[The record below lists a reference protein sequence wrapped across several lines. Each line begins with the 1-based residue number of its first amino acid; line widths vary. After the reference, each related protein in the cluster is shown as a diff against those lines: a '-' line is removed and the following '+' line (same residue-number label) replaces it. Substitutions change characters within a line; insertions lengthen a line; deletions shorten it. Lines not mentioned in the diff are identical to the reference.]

1 MKWFYR
7 IFRAICVTLI
17 ALAVAVPLFIYVLLT
32 LPPVQQS
39 MCSKA
44 EKELSTLLD
53 TKVTIK
59 TLSVAPF
66 NRVSL
71 RDVTVFDQGNDTV
84 LKVNSILAG
93 VRLSS
98 LFSGE
103 KIIVDYGSL
112 IGPQIKLYRETPQ
125 SSLNIDHI
133 IKAVSPKERQKRES
147 KFDLTINTVVIR
159 RATVSYDVKSVDET
173 TGRFNPSHILV
184 SDFNADI
191 SLPHMANNDFA
202 IDINR
207 ITFNSRDEFEVDDFH
222 GNFVISDKLLA
233 ISEMAIKMPR
243 TQLVFDNTSLE
254 FSGWND
260 ILPSL
265 DRNNIPVNIA
275 EGSYVTPA
283 DFALFSPQLKNI
295 DTRVDIEVKASGS
308 LNEMR
313 IGDIKIDI
321 AGQRLGAQF
330 GGKAGNFHNPDS
342 LTFNLTTCRVF
353 GNGSDLARMI
363 AHFTELTPDAVKFLS
378 NIGEFSLNSNINGSV
393 QHAVVKS
400 HLSSEIGGID
410 FNGDYK
416 ATSLKNPSFAS
427 GNIETRRF
435 DLGKLLPK
443 CELGRISAKIKGDY
457 DFGKTGGNAKVDAR
471 FKTIEF
477 KGVPYTDLTAYAVM
491 RNRMIDFNAE
501 IADSLAN
508 FDVKGR
514 INTDSQ
520 HPSGNIVAYLDYL
533 DLNGMK
539 LTKDYDGY
547 ELSGRLFGSF
557 EGADPDTAHV
567 ELKINNLNFRALN
580 KPSINMKQLTFKA
593 DGGEAPTSMRLRSDY
608 VDAHLDGSYSFK
620 QIIPEFKDI
629 ASQVFPI
636 LFDDSIE
643 EHSKARHHSSVEKR
657 VDRRGAND
665 FVLDMTFKYNEE
677 LNQFLKLPVHVIY
690 PVKIHTRFDSK
701 SRLLAGYLDAPYL
714 QQNNKLIEDTHLS
727 FGIDPDL
734 KIFDASATTKVPTA
748 DGLMTLKLD
757 CDAADNRID
766 TYFKWNIDRQRA
778 YNGKIDLSTLIS
790 KTDDNRLMADVTI
803 NPGSLMFNDAV
814 WTINKA
820 EIKAQTN
827 RVEIENIDV
836 RRDNQFIVMN
846 GVASDNSEDVLELD
860 LLDVNLDY
868 IFESLGIEKAMIG
881 GDATGSFYASSLFTT
896 EPVITTPG
904 LDVKNISYNKVVFGD
919 AVVKSSFDTDTHG
932 ITLDAIISQPDG
944 QKSAINGAIYP
955 FTESLDLHFNCTDI
969 PVGFLRPYMSAFT
982 SEVSGYASGYAHLFG
997 TFKYID
1003 LEGDVFA
1010 RDLKL
1015 KLDFTNTVYSCTDS
1029 VKMTPGRIDI
1039 NNVTLYDIY
1048 GNTANLNGEVTHKFF
1063 KEPAFDFRIT
1073 DAQEFLAYDVNSTIN
1088 PDWYGHI
1095 FTNGSAQVTGEP
1107 GIVDIKVNMTTA
1119 PNSTFTFV
1127 LSDAAE
1133 ASEYSF
1139 VTLRDRRKLAYND
1152 SIEAAD
1158 PTPKI
1163 VKELKKRINRSE
1175 EGNPSVYNM
1184 EFLIGVTPAATIY
1197 LVMDPVGGDRIRAN
1211 GSGNLRMTYGS
1222 ANEDLRMYGKY
1233 TLDKGSYNFTLQ
1245 DIIIKDFTI
1254 KPGSSIAFNGDPF
1267 AAQLDISATYS
1278 VNANL
1283 SDLDESFLQDKD
1295 LNRTNVPVHA
1305 LMQVTGDIHEPE
1317 IKFDLEFPT
1326 LTSDIYRKVKSIVST
1341 DDMMNRQIIY
1351 LLALNRFY
1359 TPDYMSSTT
1368 KGNELVSVA
1377 SSTISSQLSSILGQL
1392 SDNWSIAPNI
1402 RSDRGD
1408 FSDVE
1413 FDLALSSNLLNNRLL
1428 FNGNFGYRD
1437 KTLNTNQFVGDFDL
1451 EYLLNKSGSLR
1462 LKAYNRYN
1470 DQNYYVKT
1478 ATTTQGIGV
1487 MVKKDFD
1494 NLSSLIKPLFRR
1506 KKKNQQKEAA
1516 QESQPVE
1523 IIQEDEVVVDDF
1535 ITIKNKNEENKQSN
1549 TTHNGDNQLNQ

>member
-17 ALAVAVPLFIYVLLT
+17 ALAVAVPLFTYVLLT
-32 LPPVQQS
+32 LPPVQRS
-39 MCSKA
+39 MCTSA
-44 EKELSTLLD
+44 EKELSALLD
-53 TKVTIK
+53 TKVSIK
-59 TLSVAPF
+59 SLSVAPF
-66 NRVSL
+66 NRLSL
-71 RDVTVFDQGNDTV
+71 RDVAVFDHDNDTI
-84 LKVNSILAG
+84 LKVNTILAG

-98 LFSGE
+98 LFRGD
-103 KIIVDYGSL
+103 KIIVDYGAL
-112 IGPQIKLYRETPQ
+112 IKPEIKLTRETPD
-125 SSLNIDHI
+125 SPLNIDPI
-133 IKAVSPKERQKRES
+133 IKAISPKERKKRET
-147 KFDLTINTVVIR
+147 KFDLAINTVVIR
-159 RATVSYDVKSVDET
+159 QADISYDVESVEET
-173 TGRFNPSHILV
+173 PGQFNPSHLSV
-184 SDFNADI
+184 SDLNADI

-202 IDINR
+202 IDIDR
-207 ITFNSRDEFEVDDFH
+207 IAFNSRDEFTVDDFH
-222 GNFVISDKLLA
+222 GSFIISDKLLSIKNMA
-233 ISEMAIKMPR
+233 ISMPHTR
-243 TQLVFDNTSLE
+243 LIFDNMSLE
-254 FSGWND
+254 FNGWND

-265 DRNNIPVNIA
+265 DRKNIPINIA
-275 EGSYVTPA
+275 KGSYINPA
-283 DFALFSPQLKNI
+283 DFSVFAPQLKNI
-295 DTRVDIEVKASGS
+295 DTRADIEVKARGS
-308 LNEMR
+308 LDEMK
-313 IGDIKIDI
+313 IGEFSIDFPDRRV
-321 AGQRLGAQF
+321 AARL

-342 LTFNLTTCRVF
+342 LKFNLTTFRIF
-353 GNGSDLARMI
+353 GNGSDLAALI
-363 AHFTELTPDAVKFLS
+363 AQLTPLTPNAVKFLS
-378 NIGEFSLNSNINGSV
+378 NLGEFSLNSNINGSI
-393 QHAVVKS
+393 QHAIVKT
-400 HLSSEIGGID
+400 HLKSTLGAIE
-410 FNGDYK
+410 FNGEYK
-416 ATSLKNPSFAS
+416 ASSLKHPVYAS
-427 GNIETRRF
+427 GDVEAVRF
-435 DLGKLLPK
+435 NLAPILPK
-443 CELGRISAKIKGDY
+443 SGLGRISGKITGNY
-457 DFGKTGGNAKVDAR
+457 DFRKKGANAIADAK
-471 FKTIEF
+471 FKTIEY
-477 KGVPYTDLTAYAVM
+477 KGIPHNGLTAYATM
-491 RNRMIDFNAE
+491 RNEQVDFTAE
-501 IADSLAN
+501 IADSVAN
-508 FDVKGR
+508 FDLIGR
-514 INTDSQ
+514 VNLNSLN
-520 HPSGNIVAYLDYL
+520 PSGNVVAYIDYL
-533 DLNGMK
+533 DLHGMR
-539 LTKDYDGY
+539 LTKEYENYD
-547 ELSGRLFGSF
+547 LSGRFFASF
-557 EGADPDTAHV
+557 EGLDPDTAHV
-567 ELKINNLNFRALN
+567 EVEINNLGFRAVN
-580 KPSINMKQLTFKA
+580 KPSITMKQLTFKA

-608 VDAHLDGSYSFK
+608 VDAQLDGSYSIK
-620 QIIPEFKDI
+620 QLVPEFKDI
-629 ASQVFPI
+629 AAQVFPL
-636 LFDDSIE
+636 LFENEDNAQVI
-643 EHSKARHHSSVEKR
+643 
-657 VDRRGAND
+657 RGAND
-665 FVLDMTFKYNEE
+665 FVLDITFKYNDE
-677 LNQFLKLPVHVIY
+677 LNHFLKLPVHVIY
-690 PVKIHTRFDSK
+690 PVNVHTRFDSK
-701 SRLLAGYLDAPYL
+701 NRLFAGYIDAPYL
-714 QQNNKLIEDTHLS
+714 QQNNKLIEDTRLS
-727 FGIDPDL
+727 FGVDPDL
-734 KIFDASATTKVPTA
+734 KIFDTSATTKVPTA

-757 CDAADNRID
+757 CDAAENRID

-790 KTDDNRLMADVTI
+790 KTDEGNLMADITI

-814 WTINKA
+814 WTINQA
-820 EIKAQTN
+820 EIKVQKN
-827 RVEIENIDV
+827 RVEVDNIDI

-846 GVASDNSEDVLELD
+846 GVASDNPDDVLELD

-868 IFESLGIEKAMIG
+868 IFESLGIEKVMLG
-881 GDATGSFYASSLFTT
+881 GDATGSFFASSLFTP
-896 EPVITTPG
+896 EPVLTTSG

-919 AVVKSSFDTDTHG
+919 AVVKSSFDTETHG
-932 ITLDAIISQPDG
+932 ITLDAVISQPDG
-944 QKSAINGAIYP
+944 QKSTVNGAIYP
-955 FTESLDLHFNCTDI
+955 FTESIDLRFNCTDI
-969 PVGFLRPYMSAFT
+969 PVGFLKPYMSAFT
-982 SEVSGYASGYAHLFG
+982 SDVSGYASGNAHLFG

-1003 LEGDVFA
+1003 LEGEVFA

-1039 NNVTLYDIY
+1039 KDITLYDMY
-1048 GNTANLNGEVTHKFF
+1048 GNTARLNGEVTHKFF

-1073 DAQEFLAYDVNSTIN
+1073 DAKEFLAYDVNSSLN

-1095 FTNGSAQVTGEP
+1095 FTNGSAQVSGEP
-1107 GIVDIKVNMTTA
+1107 GIVDIKVDMTTA
-1119 PNSTFTFV
+1119 DNSTFTFV

-1139 VTLRDRRKLAYND
+1139 VTLRDRRKIAYND

-1163 VKELKKRINRSE
+1163 VKELKKRINQMEISAS
-1175 EGNPSVYNM
+1175 SVYNM

-1233 TLDKGSYNFTLQ
+1233 TLDRGSYNFTLQ

-1305 LMQVTGDIHEPE
+1305 LMKVTGDIHEPE
-1317 IKFDLEFPT
+1317 INFDLEFPT
-1326 LTSDIYRKVKSIVST
+1326 LTSDIYRKVRSIVST

-1368 KGNELVSVA
+1368 KGSELVSVA

-1437 KTLNTNQFVGDFDL
+1437 KTLNTNQFIGDFDL

-1494 NLSSLIKPLFRR
+1494 NLGSFIKPLFKR
-1506 KKKNQQKEAA
+1506 KKKESRKEDNPNPQTAA
-1516 QESQPVE
+1516 PAEVE
-1523 IIQEDEVVVDDF
+1523 EVVIDDF
-1535 ITIKNKNEENKQSN
+1535 ITIKDKKDEK
-1549 TTHNGDNQLNQ
+1549 

>member
-17 ALAVAVPLFIYVLLT
+17 ALAVAVPLVTYILLT
-32 LPPVQQS
+32 LPSVQGS
-39 MCSKA
+39 MCSRA
-44 EKELSTLLD
+44 EYELSNLLD
-53 TKVTIK
+53 TEVRIK
-59 TLSVAPF
+59 SLSIAPF

-71 RDVTVFDQGNDTV
+71 RDVIVFDQNSDTI
-84 LKVNSILAG
+84 LKVNTILAG

-98 LFSGE
+98 LFGSD
-103 KIIVDYGSL
+103 KIIVDYGAL
-112 IGPQIKLYRETPQ
+112 IGPQIRLNRENPQ
-125 SSLNIDHI
+125 SPLNIDPI
-133 IKAVSPKERQKRES
+133 IKAVSPKEREKRES
-147 KFDLTINTVVIR
+147 NFNLAINTVVIR
-159 RATVSYDVKSVDET
+159 RASVSYDIKSIEDT
-173 TGRFNPSHILV
+173 PGRFNPAHICI
-184 SDFNADI
+184 SDLNADI

-207 ITFNSRDEFEVDDFH
+207 IAFNSQNEFTVNDFH
-222 GNFVISDKLLA
+222 GSFVISDKLLS
-233 ISEMAIKMPR
+233 ISDMAINMPNSR
-243 TQLVFDNTSLE
+243 LVFDNMSLE
-254 FSGWND
+254 FKGWND

-265 DRNNIPVNIA
+265 DRNNLPISIA
-275 EGSYVTPA
+275 DGSYINPV
-283 DFALFSPQLKNI
+283 DFALFAPQLKNL
-295 DTRVDIEVKASGS
+295 DARVDIEIKARGS
-308 LNEMR
+308 LNEMK
-313 IGDIKIDI
+313 IGQVNIDVPGRHI
-321 AGQRLGAQF
+321 GARL

-342 LTFNLTTCRVF
+342 LTFNLTTCQIL
-353 GNGSDLARMI
+353 GNGTDIAKLIAR
-363 AHFTELTPDAVKFLS
+363 FTELSPDAVKYLS
-378 NIGEFSLNSNINGSV
+378 NLGNFSLNSHINGSV
-393 QHAVVKS
+393 QNAKITS
-400 HLSSEIGGID
+400 KLNSQIGTID
-410 FNGDYK
+410 FNGNYRAASLTRPVL
-416 ATSLKNPSFAS
+416 AT
-427 GNIETRRF
+427 GDIETHRF
-435 DLGKLLPK
+435 DLSKILPQSG
-443 CELGRISAKIKGDY
+443 LGRISAKVKGDY
-457 DFGKTGGNAKVDAR
+457 DFRKYGGNAKADAKI
-471 FKTIEF
+471 KTLEF
-477 KGVPYTDLTAYAVM
+477 KGVRHSDLTAYATLQ
-491 RNRMIDFNAE
+491 NRLVDFNIA
-501 IADSLAN
+501 IADSLAD
-508 FDVKGR
+508 FDIIGHLNIDQR
-514 INTDSQ
+514 N
-520 HPSGNIVAYLDYL
+520 PSGNLAVNVGYL

-539 LTKDYDGY
+539 LLKDYNGY
-547 ELSGRLFGSF
+547 ELSGRLT
-557 EGADPDTAHV
+557 GAFDGFDPDTAHV
-567 ELKINNLNFRALN
+567 DLKINNLNFKAVDQ
-580 KPSINMKQLTFKA
+580 PSLTMKQLTFKA
-593 DGGEAPTSMRLRSDY
+593 DGGEAPTSMRLRSDF
-608 VDAHLDGSYSFK
+608 VDANLDGSYSFK
-620 QIIPEFKDI
+620 QIAPEFKDI
-629 ASQVFPI
+629 ASLIFPI
-636 LFDDSIE
+636 LFKDTNEDLDS
-643 EHSKARHHSSVEKR
+643 KTKPNATVEKKHIKN
-657 VDRRGAND
+657 GIND
-665 FVLDMTFKYNEE
+665 FVLDISVKYNEN
-677 LNQFLKLPVHVIY
+677 LNHFLKLPVNVIY
-690 PVKIHTRFDSK
+690 PVKVHTRFDSK
-701 SRLLAGYLDAPYL
+701 TRLLAGYLDAPYL
-714 QQNNKLIEDTHLS
+714 QQNNKLIEDTRLS
-727 FGIDPDL
+727 FGVDPDL
-734 KIFDASATTKVPTA
+734 KIFDASLTTKVPTA

-757 CDAADNRID
+757 CDAADNRLD
-766 TYFKWNIDRQRA
+766 TYLKWKINRQRG

-790 KTDDNRLMADVTI
+790 DSEDDQLMADITI
-803 NPGSLMFNDAV
+803 NPSTIVFNDTV
-814 WTINKA
+814 WTINQA
-820 EIKAQTN
+820 EIKAQKK
-827 RVEIENIDV
+827 RVEVDNIDI
-836 RRDNQFIVMN
+836 RRENQFVVIN
-846 GVASDNSEDVLELD
+846 GVASDNPDDVLELD

-868 IFESLGIEKAMIG
+868 IFESLGIDKAMLG
-881 GDATGSFYASSLFTT
+881 GDATGSFFASNLFTP

-919 AVVKSSFDTDTHG
+919 ALVKSSFDTETRG
-932 ITLDAIISQPDG
+932 ITLDAVISQPDG
-944 QKSAINGAIYP
+944 QKSTINGAIYP
-955 FTESLDLHFNCTDI
+955 FTESLDLHFNCNDV
-969 PVGFLRPYMSAFT
+969 PVGFLKPYMSAFT
-982 SEVSGYASGYAHLFG
+982 SDVSGYASGYAHLFG

-1010 RDLKL
+1010 HDLKL

-1039 NNVTLYDIY
+1039 KDITLYDIY
-1048 GNTANLNGEVTHKFF
+1048 GNTAKLNGVVTHKFF
-1063 KEPAFDFRIT
+1063 KEPAFDFRVT
-1073 DAQEFLAYDVNSTIN
+1073 DAREFLSYDVNSTIN

-1095 FTNGSAQVTGEP
+1095 FTNGSAQVSGEP
-1107 GIVDIKVNMTTA
+1107 GIVDIKIDMTTA
-1119 PNSTFTFV
+1119 DNSTFTFV

-1139 VTLRDRRKLAYND
+1139 VTLRDRRKIAYND

-1163 VKELKKRINRSE
+1163 VKELRKRINRSE
-1175 EGNPSVYNM
+1175 EGEPSVYNM

-1233 TLDKGSYNFTLQ
+1233 TLDRGSYNFTLQ

-1305 LMQVTGDIHEPE
+1305 LMHVTGDIHEPD
-1317 IKFDLEFPT
+1317 INFDLEFPT
-1326 LTSDIYRKVKSIVST
+1326 LTSDIYRKVRSIVST

-1494 NLSSLIKPLFRR
+1494 NLSSFIKPVFNFFKR
-1506 KKKNQQKEAA
+1506 KKKDDDKENEAVE
-1516 QESQPVE
+1516 QSQPTE
-1523 IIQEDEVVVDDF
+1523 IIQEEVVVDDF
-1535 ITIKNKNEENKQSN
+1535 ITIKDKNDEK
-1549 TTHNGDNQLNQ
+1549 